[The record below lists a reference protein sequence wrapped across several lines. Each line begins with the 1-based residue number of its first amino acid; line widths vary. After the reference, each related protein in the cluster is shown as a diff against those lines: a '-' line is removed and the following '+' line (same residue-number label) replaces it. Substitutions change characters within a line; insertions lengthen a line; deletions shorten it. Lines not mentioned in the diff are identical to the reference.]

1 MITNSY
7 SEKKTYVGEKS
18 YSSRIRKSYIDEVDR
33 SGILKIK
40 LEKHI
45 DNDEDSFKAALK
57 KSRYR
62 AIKEFRVCHR
72 ELVILFE
79 EMNNI
84 EKNMNEDI
92 IVIGKKHN
100 TYKGS
105 WDSIFQHFNL
115 QLSKI
120 FEYASDSLIGSFS
133 KKVKRIDNFTICL
146 FGRTKAG
153 KSTTMEALTEGDG
166 VTIGKGRQ
174 NTTQDVKEYRWRE
187 LLVIDT
193 PGIDAMDNI
202 DQLETMALSFA
213 DESDLVVFLLPHQIE
228 EGDFDKFS
236 RFYKQNKPILLL
248 LNVKKEIGKKGSM
261 EYKMFLKHSGDIF
274 EKEKIDG
281 YKQRIND
288 FLFSSLQMDKDLIP
302 IVPVHS
308 ASAFMATQESDAEMK
323 KKLYE
328 CSNFNVLEDQL
339 VKEIREYGELYRIKN
354 PHDTVILFADKIVYE
369 FRLFQEVLEEQKDVF
384 EDNILKFSEVKAS
397 IINKKNS
404 IIQNKIDS
412 FFNSKKNS
420 VGSLVNKLFEEKSEA
435 KRKKIMAD
443 FMPESEIKSRVEGA
457 QKEIK
462 KIIDREIKDFFETFS
477 EQISDISFESD
488 KSAIFS
494 RTNSKMSDIQDVEDA
509 GNVLEGVGLVGGVI
523 TSIGI
528 AIVVA
533 DIGILGATGTLFGV
547 GAANIWNPVGWVL
560 MGASIVAGILG
571 VFFKDKHKKEV
582 AAAKA
587 KARNDITEKIMKAKN
602 KINSASNSWVNKI
615 LKNIEDN
622 HIGVMQEYVEYTDI
636 YIGECDNL
644 FSELK
649 KVVEKSR
656 RKKFREMVRC
666 IQEDD
671 KLKIPKVTETDD
683 LIEIAV
689 PNLAT
694 EKKKKTEKVLSRVEE
709 KTIVIKG
716 VVK

>member
-412 FFNSKKNS
+412 FFNS
-420 VGSLVNKLFEEKSEA
+420 
-435 KRKKIMAD
+435 
-443 FMPESEIKSRVEGA
+443 P
-457 QKEIK
+457 
-462 KIIDREIKDFFETFS
+462 
-477 EQISDISFESD
+477 
-488 KSAIFS
+488 
-494 RTNSKMSDIQDVEDA
+494 
-509 GNVLEGVGLVGGVI
+509 
-523 TSIGI
+523 
-528 AIVVA
+528 
-533 DIGILGATGTLFGV
+533 
-547 GAANIWNPVGWVL
+547 
-560 MGASIVAGILG
+560 
-571 VFFKDKHKKEV
+571 
-582 AAAKA
+582 
-587 KARNDITEKIMKAKN
+587 
-602 KINSASNSWVNKI
+602 
-615 LKNIEDN
+615 
-622 HIGVMQEYVEYTDI
+622 
-636 YIGECDNL
+636 
-644 FSELK
+644 
-649 KVVEKSR
+649 
-656 RKKFREMVRC
+656 
-666 IQEDD
+666 
-671 KLKIPKVTETDD
+671 
-683 LIEIAV
+683 
-689 PNLAT
+689 
-694 EKKKKTEKVLSRVEE
+694 
-709 KTIVIKG
+709 
-716 VVK
+716 